1 MMKTINVVIEPG
13 RDGFAV
19 TFKNKGLENISS
31 FGETIDEAK
40 ENAKDAIR
48 ETITYYKET
57 GQELIEPFISFD
69 KGSVKYRYSFMLK
82 YYFKEF
88 AYLNVTRLATSLGI
102 NPSLLRQY
110 DKGLAKASEE
120 KFIEIR
126 DGLRK
131 VGKELLSA
139 V

>member
-1 MMKTINVVIEPG
+1 MKTINVIVEPG
-13 RDGFAV
+13 KDGFGV
-19 TFKNKGLENISS
+19 TFKTVGLENITS
-31 FGETIDEAK
+31 FGETLEEAK

-48 ETITYYKET
+48 EMIDYYKEA
-57 GQELIEPFISFD
+57 GKELNEPMKSFES
-69 KGSVKYRYSFMLK
+69 GSVKFRYSFLLK

-88 AYLNVTRLATSLGI
+88 AYLNVTKLASTLGI

-120 KFIEIR
+120 KYLEIR
-126 DGLRK
+126 NGLKK
-131 VGKELLSA
+131 VGKELLST